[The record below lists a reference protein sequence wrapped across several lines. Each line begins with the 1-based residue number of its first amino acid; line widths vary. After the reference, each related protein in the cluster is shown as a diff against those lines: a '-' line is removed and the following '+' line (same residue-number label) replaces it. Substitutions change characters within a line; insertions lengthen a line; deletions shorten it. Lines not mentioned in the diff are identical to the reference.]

1 MNPDLSHLRV
11 TVVDLMGVFLP
22 GVIWTVLI
30 ATLKE
35 SFPQGSAEVS
45 PIAAARE
52 LLAPGRSVGFY
63 IVSSV
68 LALIVGY
75 VAKTIAIP
83 PSERL
88 TRFLDARLARLVR
101 RPGKP
106 PFDEHLQAADET
118 AWTMALGLGYQN
130 FKPSDYR
137 FPYHAIH
144 SEPQNVHYYGKI
156 IELVEARIGLKW
168 NWIPRSQ
175 VFASCKRMLKLHA
188 APLWEEA
195 EYREAEVRMLAS
207 LFMAALFS
215 LVLATLQYAFAD
227 VSNSSWALASLA
239 ATFLLC
245 FAFRARRLREVES
258 VYFAFLSA
266 LPLIPIT
273 TEAVATDGTG
283 VAERPVEG
291 KGRSRTTQGLK
302 RTDTTLSHGPAA

>member
-35 SFPQGSAEVS
+35 SFVQSSGGNS
-45 PIAAARE
+45 PISVARE
-52 LLAPGRSVGFY
+52 LLAPGRSAGFY
-63 IVSSV
+63 VVSSV

-83 PSERL
+83 PSEI
-88 TRFLDARLARLVR
+88 LARLLDAPVTRLR
-101 RPGKP
+101 RPPNP
-106 PFDEHLQAADET
+106 PSDQHVQVAEEN
-118 AWTMALGLGYQN
+118 AWTKALGLAYKSLG
-130 FKPSDYR
+130 PSDYR

-144 SEPQNVHYYGKI
+144 SKPENAHYYGKI
-156 IELVEARIGLKW
+156 IQLVEARIGLKW
-168 NWIPRSQ
+168 YLIPRSQ
-175 VFASCKRMLKLHA
+175 VFATCKRMLKLHA

-207 LFMAALFS
+207 LFLAALFS
-215 LVLATLQYAFAD
+215 LALSILQSAFVGAL
-227 VSNSSWALASLA
+227 NLNWALASLA

-245 FAFRARRLREVES
+245 FAFRARRRREVES
-258 VYFAFLSA
+258 VYFSFLSA
-266 LPLIPIT
+266 LPIIPIT
-273 TEAVATDGTG
+273 AEEAGVINSPSATQSS
-283 VAERPVEG
+283 VEG

-302 RTDTTLSHGPAA
+302 RTDTALSRGPTA

>member
-22 GVIWTVLI
+22 GVIWTILI
-30 ATLKE
+30 ATLQE
-35 SFPQGSAEVS
+35 SVSQSSAGVS
-45 PIAAARE
+45 PISVAQE
-52 LLAPGRSVGFY
+52 FLAPGRGVGFY

-88 TRFLDARLARLVR
+88 ARLLDGRVARLFH
-101 RPGKP
+101 RPGRPLKAP
-106 PFDEHLQAADET
+106 SAERLQAGDET
-118 AWTMALGLGYQN
+118 AWTKALRLGYEN
-130 FKPSDYR
+130 LASSDYQ

-144 SEPQNVHYYGKI
+144 SAAQNVHYYGKI
-156 IELVEARIGLKW
+156 LELVEARLGLKW

-175 VFASCKRMLKLHA
+175 LFASCKRMLKLHA
-188 APLWEEA
+188 APLWEDA

-207 LFMAALFS
+207 LFLAALFS
-215 LVLATLQYAFAD
+215 LMLTAVQYVFGG
-227 VSNSSWALASLA
+227 VFNSNWAVASLA
-239 ATFLLC
+239 ATVLLC
-245 FAFRARRLREVES
+245 FAFRARRCREVES

-273 TEAVATDGTG
+273 MEEAGEASGTG
-283 VAERPVEG
+283 VTQRSSEDQ
-291 KGRSRTTQGLK
+291 GRSHTGLK
-302 RTDTTLSHGPAA
+302 RTDTAL